1 MDASYKIIISILIII
16 IMICGYFAV
25 TEKFEIDS
33 LRLTVS
39 KQDDKL
45 KELLSTIN
53 IQKDDIDNKIVV
65 IASLK
70 KSLADS
76 NDNCKSTLSNLEK
89 LYAIDQ
95 ITEPQRNELSL
106 NENKSNSNTKNIT
119 TVEVI
124 ENNVI
129 DAKTQEYINLRNT
142 IYSSF
147 K

>member
-1 MDASYKIIISILIII
+1 MKRIIKKL
-16 IMICGYFAV
+16 
-25 TEKFEIDS
+25 K
-33 LRLTVS
+33 S
-39 KQDDKL
+39 KQLEEITENVD
-45 KELLSTIN
+45 ELLSIIN
-53 IQKDDIDNKIVV
+53 NSSDTVFVFNDDIDNKIVV